1 MCGGRSA
8 RRRPTCRSSSCP
20 ATRWWRSRS
29 APGMKASLSASR
41 SPSRR
46 SSSRRRCAARWRG
59 KPTRTERVPR
69 LVLVTDRHA
78 AEGRDLLAV
87 IAAAL
92 DAGLPAVQLR
102 DRDLPGRP
110 LLVPADA
117 DLAFFGPVWATPFKT
132 GAQGAARLAQAVRAA
147 AVPVLAIG
155 GVTAARVPEVRA
167 AGAAGAAVI
176 RAILAAPD
184 PAA

>member
-1 MCGGRSA
+1 
-8 RRRPTCRSSSCP
+8 
-20 ATRWWRSRS
+20 
-29 APGMKASLSASR
+29 MKASSSASR

-46 SSSRRRCAARWRG
+46 SSSLRRCAAGWRG
-59 KPTRTERVPR
+59 RPTRTERVPR

-110 LLVPADA
+110 LLVLAERLRRLTREGVLERRQYQERPARYEYLLTDKGR
-117 DLAFFGPVWATPFKT
+117 DFFPVIAAIVRWGDRWLHGRKGAPFRPAHRRCRQTKI
-132 GAQGAARLAQAVRAA
+132 GAVRW
-147 AVPVLAIG
+147 
-155 GVTAARVPEVRA
+155 PE
-167 AGAAGAAVI
+167 
-176 RAILAAPD
+176 
-184 PAA
+184 